1 MFWVLEARIS
11 SFYSAEL
18 FEQKSRKIRDQEFAT
33 FPKYVKRQYI
43 ARFLAQYEIFKRQLN
58 IKGSVIECGVRTGG
72 GLMTWAKISSTL
84 EPYNYHREVI
94 GFDTFEGFPSV
105 SKKDKSEELF
115 GPSENVF
122 VHEFSKLRY
131 GVFEEYGYPG
141 DDQYPLFY
149 YEEHYVDGGTEYEL
163 MPNFCTDV
171 PLKGRRE

>member
-1 MFWVLEARIS
+1 MFLGE
-11 SFYSAEL
+11 
-18 FEQKSRKIRDQEFAT
+18 
-33 FPKYVKRQYI
+33 YI
-43 ARFLAQYEIFKRQLN
+43 HLTQNYLIDLN
-58 IKGSVIECGVRTGG
+58 DE
-72 GLMTWAKISSTL
+72 
-84 EPYNYHREVI
+84 
-94 GFDTFEGFPSV
+94 
-105 SKKDKSEELF
+105 SEELF
-115 GPSENVF
+115 GPYENVF